1 MDKDYYS
8 RVEAAGYLTRR
19 GFVISWKTLQ
29 KMATVG
35 GGPIYQ
41 RFGNKALYTL
51 ADLDAWA
58 EAKLSAPRRSTSEA
72 A

>member
-1 MDKDYYS
+1 MS
-8 RVEAAGYLTRR
+8 EYLTRAEAAEFLTAR
-19 GFVISWKTLQ
+19 GFPVSKNTLQ

-41 RFGNKALYTL
+41 IFGNKSLYRPDALVQ
-51 ADLDAWA
+51 WA
-58 EAKLSAPRRSTSEA
+58 EGKLSTPRASTSEA

>member
-1 MDKDYYS
+1 MEKQYYT
-8 RVEAAGYLTRR
+8 RPEAAGYLTRR

-35 GGPIYQ
+35 GGPAYR
-41 RFGNKALYTL
+41 RFGNKSLYTL

-58 EAKLSAPRRSTSEA
+58 EAKLSAPRHSTSEA